1 MTDVRPKPG
10 LIPWPPLIYAVAI
23 ALSVVLGI
31 VYPLPWIGDLLGD
44 LLFAAGWVA
53 LFGVAALWFTAI
65 RAMMRART
73 TMNPN
78 AEPVHLVISGPFGVT
93 RNPMYL
99 ANTLLL
105 IGVAFVTGIVWF
117 LSTDDNATPIHELSG
132 KQVDHLTL
140 LIGPEGGW
148 SDEELA
154 RFAAA
159 NLTGVKLTA
168 TILRI
173 ETAAIAIAASLSL
186 RASPS

>member
-105 IGVAFVTGIVWF
+105 IGVAFITGIAWF
-117 LSTDDNATPIHELSG
+117 LL
-132 KQVDHLTL
+132 
-140 LIGPEGGW
+140 
-148 SDEELA
+148 
-154 RFAAA
+154 FAF
-159 NLTGVKLTA
+159 
-168 TILRI
+168 
-173 ETAAIAIAASLSL
+173 IAAFATQKLAIENEEKIL
-186 RASPS
+186 AAKFGKKYRDYAKRVRRWI